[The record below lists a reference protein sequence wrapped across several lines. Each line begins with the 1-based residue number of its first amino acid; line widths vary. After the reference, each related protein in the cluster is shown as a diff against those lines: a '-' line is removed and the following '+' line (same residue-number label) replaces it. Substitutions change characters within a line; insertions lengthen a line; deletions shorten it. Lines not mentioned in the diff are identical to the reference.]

1 MSVLAL
7 LGVVG
12 VGLSQ
17 ILFELIL
24 ENPDHFPRSAGF
36 HLWTLFWALALPFGI
51 LWGAETAIVRRWG
64 RERAFRVWRA
74 ALYGLLAT
82 SFARQAQAHYA
93 GSIDRIVPLE
103 AVFPLTL
110 LIGAGVAWA
119 AARSRTKAH
128 QFAGALGLLA
138 ILLAGVYVV
147 RAGLWGPAWRASPG
161 GEAPAA
167 KGEGPPVWI
176 LLCDEMSLAA
186 VAPDG
191 RPDADAFP
199 ALAALAA
206 DGLWF
211 TDATTNHQWTHLS
224 VPTILTGRRDPP
236 EGTRTL
242 FQRLPESRSAL
253 IIDPWLPT
261 SQWIRRYGA
270 DKTRLYFKSR
280 AEFLEGRPLEI
291 AAYLGD
297 AFSESAFMLLPA
309 GVERRRGLSLYTTLD
324 HEIQVLLD
332 SVDPAA
338 AEGRVTYWH
347 CPLPHQPFIYH
358 ADGRPREPVLAFPA
372 APGEAADVD
381 LLWRAY
387 REQIRYLDSI
397 LARFV
402 ARLKERGLYE
412 RAIIALTSDHGLRTS
427 GAMEPGYPERRMG
440 LVPRVPLILKA
451 PGLAPGRSEVEYQHL
466 DFTPTLLEL
475 LKIPCEPGAFEGRSA
490 LSGPRPARPR
500 SFSDKGRL
508 YGKSEGEDVW
518 TPLK

>member
-1 MSVLAL
+1 MNVLAL

-17 ILFELIL
+17 ILFEIIA
-24 ENPDHFPRSAGF
+24 EHPEHFPRSAGF
-36 HLWTLFWALALPFGI
+36 HLWTLVWVLLLPVGI

-64 RERAFRVWRA
+64 RERAFRAWRA
-74 ALYGLLAT
+74 ALYALLAA
-82 SFARQAQAHYA
+82 SFARQVQAHYA
-93 GSIDRIVPLE
+93 AAIDRVVPLE
-103 AVFPLTL
+103 VGFPLTL
-110 LIGAGVAWA
+110 LLGGGVFWA
-119 AARSRTKAH
+119 AFRSRTKAH
-128 QFAGALGLLA
+128 QFAAALGLLA
-138 ILLAGVYVV
+138 LLLTGVYAV
-147 RAGLWGPAWRASPG
+147 RSGLWGPAWRSGPAEG
-161 GEAPAA
+161 PAA

-176 LLCDEMSLAA
+176 LLCDELSLSA

-191 RPDADAFP
+191 RPDAEAFP
-199 ALAALAA
+199 AFAALAA

-211 TDATTNHQWTHLS
+211 TEATTNHQWTHLS

-236 EGTRTL
+236 EGARTL
-242 FQRLPESRSAL
+242 FQRLPETRSAM

-270 DKTRLYFKSR
+270 DKTRLYFRSR
-280 AEFLEGRPLEI
+280 SEFLEGRPLEI
-291 AAYLGD
+291 AAYLAD
-297 AFSESAFMLLPA
+297 AFAESSFALLPA

-338 AEGRVTYWH
+338 APGRVTYWH
-347 CPLPHQPFIYH
+347 CPLPHQPFVYH
-358 ADGRPREPVLAFPA
+358 ADGRRREPPLSY
-372 APGEAADVD
+372 PGKAEDVD
-381 LLWRAY
+381 VLWRAY
-387 REQIRYLDSI
+387 LDQIRYLDSI

-412 RAIIALTSDHGLRTS
+412 TSILVLTSDHGLRTS
-427 GAMEPGYPERRMG
+427 GVLEPGYPERRTG

-451 PGLAPGRSEVEYQHL
+451 PGLAPGRSDVEYQHL

-475 LKIPCEPGAFEGRSA
+475 LKIPYEAGDFEGRSA
-490 LSGPRPARPR
+490 LSGPRPPRPS

-508 YGKSEGEDVW
+508 YGRAPGEDVW
-518 TPLK
+518 KPLK